1 MHSKNLGVVFAPTIM
16 RDRTGSR
23 DMVDMLA
30 KNNCVKFLIDQ
41 AGSLFQA

>member
-23 DMVDMLA
+23 DMVDMQA
-30 KNNCVKFLIDQ
+30 KNICVKFLIDHVE
-41 AGSLFQA
+41 ALFSA